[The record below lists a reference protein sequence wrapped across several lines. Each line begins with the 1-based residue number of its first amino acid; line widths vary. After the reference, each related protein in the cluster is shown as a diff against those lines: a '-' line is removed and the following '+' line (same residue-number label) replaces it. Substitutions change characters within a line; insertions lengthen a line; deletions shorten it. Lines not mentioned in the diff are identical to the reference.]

1 MALAPQ
7 LLSSRRSGRG
17 IATSIGV
24 YPALGEPSPR
34 VHGGTARLLG
44 ALIENGLRPQHFA
57 AAITLVCELDLVC
70 QERQQD
76 QAA

>member
-7 LLSSRRSGRG
+7 RLSSRRSGRG
-17 IATSIGV
+17 TVRSTRV
-24 YPALGEPSPR
+24 NLALDDPSPR
-34 VHGGTARLLG
+34 VRGGTARLLG
-44 ALIENGLRPQHFA
+44 ALIENGLRPRHFA
-57 AAITLVCELDLVC
+57 AAITLVRELDLVC